1 MGPGHCAPVVSGTPG
16 MAGMSKTESRWRLPA
31 SLTTTRTL
39 ATTLGGEADCPADRY
54 GGSWGMSQRP
64 SVCCW
69 TGRGVQPSP
78 KHAWTRLGVEAIFSS
93 IGAAFPIA
101 GHTRDLSTANHT
113 SPPIAATRIVAATKI
128 SRGFMASSLRLGAPP
143 GTGHGAGNWPRRR
156 ELSFGRCGLLGQ
168 ANDEVDCGGQ
178 DDGAEQVGQQTVFQG
193 LKPDPMVAQVGV

>member
-113 SPPIAATRIVAATKI
+113 SPPIAATRIIAATQI

-143 GTGHGAGNWPRRR
+143 GT
-156 ELSFGRCGLLGQ
+156 ELRAVNGLLGQ